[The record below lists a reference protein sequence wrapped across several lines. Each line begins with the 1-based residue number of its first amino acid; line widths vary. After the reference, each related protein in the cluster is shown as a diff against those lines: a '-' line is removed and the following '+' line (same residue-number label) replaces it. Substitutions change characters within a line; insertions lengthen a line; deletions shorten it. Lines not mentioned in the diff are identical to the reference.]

1 MTEDRG
7 QKMTRRKYPCGTDNN
22 KRCQAVTCKGRRC
35 RNEAVYFRIY
45 EGNRLEYLSCK
56 IHFQDF
62 RPHPG
67 QKGQQPP
74 KEEM

>member
-1 MTEDRG
+1 MTETRS
-7 QKMTRRKYPCGTDNN
+7 QKPENYR
-22 KRCQAVTCKGRRC
+22 RCQAMTVRGLRC
-35 RNEAVYFRIY
+35 RNEASFYRIY
-45 EGNRLEYLSCK
+45 EGDRLEYLCCK

-74 KEEM
+74 KEAM

>member
-1 MTEDRG
+1 MTETRN
-7 QKMTRRKYPCGTDNN
+7 QKPENYR
-22 KRCQAVTCKGRRC
+22 RCQAVTCKGRRC

-45 EGNRLEYLSCK
+45 EGDRLEYLSCK
-56 IHFQDF
+56 THFQDF

-74 KEEM
+74 KEAM